1 VIARV
6 IKDECVNELKNPT
19 RLSLKKVFVYKKT
32 KLKPTFFD
40 FLQSAKNSPY
50 KKTRH
55 DRKKITP
62 SHFPPISEKSTNFSC
77 KLVDKFCECRHK
89 LLTQVFQKTSKS
101 LSLKKCGVFHHQHF
115 SQIFLHQVFP
125 SPSLPRSL
133 SNACIQNFSPS

>member
-1 VIARV
+1 MIARV

-77 KLVDKFCECRHK
+77 KLVDKFCECRHR
-89 LLTQVFQKTSKS
+89 LLTQVFQTKNIFRKKSHLPSKKKSFVKVMWS
-101 LSLKKCGVFHHQHF
+101 LSSAFFSKKN
-115 SQIFLHQVFP
+115 ILHQSFLYDFP
-125 SPSLPRSL
+125 SP
-133 SNACIQNFSPS
+133 